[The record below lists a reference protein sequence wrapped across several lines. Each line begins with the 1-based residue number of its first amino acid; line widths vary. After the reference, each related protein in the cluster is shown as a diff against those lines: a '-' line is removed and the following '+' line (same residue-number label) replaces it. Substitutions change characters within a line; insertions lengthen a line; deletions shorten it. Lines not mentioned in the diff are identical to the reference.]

1 MRKNRM
7 MRLASILLVC
17 VLLSTSVIS
26 GTFAKYTT
34 AGSKALETARVAH
47 WGVTI
52 DVSGDDAFAK
62 NYKDQATDVAADM
75 TVVSSTEDE
84 VIAPGTN
91 GTLFTM
97 DVQGSPEVD
106 TQVTI
111 TANLEL
117 VGWVDANGDFYCPIV
132 FNINGTPYAWLD
144 SYTSLDEFEAV
155 VENAIVA
162 QTGIYQANAD
172 LNTVL
177 DDTITWSWEF
187 RTGATDAEKE
197 ANDVKDTFLGDQ
209 AAAGNAS
216 TISLTMRITIEQVD

>member
-1 MRKNRM
+1 MKKNVM
-7 MRLASILLVC
+7 MRIAACLLVC
-17 VLLSTSVIS
+17 VLASTCGIS
-26 GTFAKYTT
+26 GTFAKYVTD
-34 AGSKALETARVAH
+34 GGKALETARVAH

-62 NYKDQATDVAADM
+62 NYKDQATDVAAEM

-144 SYTSLDEFEAV
+144 SYASLDEFEAV

-162 QTGIYQANAD
+162 QAGIYQANAD

-187 RTGATDAEKE
+187 RTGANDAEKE

-209 AAAGNAS
+209 AAAGSAS
-216 TISLTMRITIEQVD
+216 TISLTMSITIEQID